1 MATHYV
7 EVIPFFSRP
16 LSMTDVY
23 SVMDVGAE
31 KICCLIAA
39 REPGQRLTVIG
50 SGRTRSEGFDNGNA
64 IDMYALPTAIL
75 KAVRRA
81 EEMAD
86 VRITEQGFSELRFG
100 NPSDDDTGTSRIV
113 HALPVS
119 YELDGSRE
127 NDPADMV
134 GNLLRI
140 NAHPVLA
147 ERSVG
152 WNLETCLVDAQI
164 KVKAWVSSALA
175 AGKEPR
181 REFLSQALPS
191 RAGGLRAAFR
201 WLREN
206 F

>member
-1 MATHYV
+1 
-7 EVIPFFSRP
+7 
-16 LSMTDVY
+16 MTDVY

-31 KICCLIAA
+31 EICWLVAA
-39 REPGQRLTVIG
+39 RGPGQRLPVTG
-50 SGRTRSEGFDNGNA
+50 RGRTRSEGFGNGDA
-64 IDMYALPTAIL
+64 TDMYALPTVIL

-86 VRITEQGFSELRFG
+86 VRITEHGFSELRFD
-100 NPSDDDTGTSRIV
+100 NPSDDATGTSRIV

-119 YELDGSRE
+119 DELDGSRE

-140 NAHPVLA
+140 HVHPVLA

-152 WNLETCLVDAQI
+152 WNLETCPVDARI
-164 KVKAWVSSALA
+164 KVKARVSSALA
-175 AGKEPR
+175 AGKEPP

-191 RAGGLRAAFR
+191 GTGGLRAAFR
-201 WLREN
+201 WFREN

>member
-1 MATHYV
+1 
-7 EVIPFFSRP
+7 
-16 LSMTDVY
+16 MTDVY